1 RARSMPMMAAAGAL
15 VDTDELKPRARN
27 ALRLL
32 LDDFARWRSLADA
45 TTHGDLAG
53 QVLDES
59 GYTEMW
65 KNEKTPDAPGRLE
78 NLKEL
83 VRAIEEFENLAGFLE
98 HVSLVM
104 EAVEESGGDM
114 VNLMTLHSAKGLEF
128 DTVFLPGW
136 EEGLFPHQRALDEGG
151 LKSLEEERRLAYVG
165 ITRARKR
172 VRISFA
178 ANRRIHN
185 QWQSAIPSR
194 FVDELP
200 ADHVEV
206 QTDTGLYGGGGERGL
221 RESGS
226 DFHTPT
232 PRAARGGLGPGNWR
246 HAGTNG
252 GRPRGHRDGL
262 LIEGDARA
270 AVPAEDNG
278 RFSPGARVFHQKFGY
293 GTVTASDGDKLRINF
308 DHTGEKKVMDSFVE
322 PA

>member
-1 RARSMPMMAAAGAL
+1 MPLVAAAGAL
-15 VDTDELKPRARN
+15 VDTDELKPRARGAIRN
-27 ALRLL
+27 LL
-32 LDDFARWRSLADA
+32 EDFQRWRALADSTA
-45 TTHGDLAG
+45 HGDLAG

-65 KNEKTPDAPGRLE
+65 QNEKTPDAPGRLE

-83 VRAIEEFENLAGFLE
+83 VRAIEEFENLSGFLE

-172 VRISFA
+172 VHISFA

-206 QTDTGLYGGGGERGL
+206 LTDSGLYGGRG
-221 RESGS
+221 ESGLS
-226 DFHTPT
+226 ESRGEMGAAT
-232 PRAARGGLGPGNWR
+232 PRAARGGWGR
-246 HAGTNG
+246 AGVNG
-252 GRPRGHRDGL
+252 GGRKQGRRDGL
-262 LIEGDARA
+262 IIEGAVEAVA
-270 AVPAEDNG
+270 ATRDNG
-278 RFSPGARVFHQKFGY
+278 RFSRGARVFHQKFGY
-293 GTVTASDGDKLRINF
+293 GTVTASDGDKLSINF
-308 DHTGEKKVMDSFVE
+308 DHTGEKKVMESFVD